1 MEDFHT
7 EQSAAQDLK
16 RTPSSMPPCCG
27 TGCAVCV
34 LDYWVDDEPG
44 VMTQEE
50 ITGDSVK
57 SEMLILLE
65 AFEEAEQ
72 QAKQMIAHTDGE

>member
-7 EQSAAQDLK
+7 EQSAAKDEQ
-16 RTPSSMPPCCG
+16 RTSSSMPPCCG

-34 LDYWVDDEPG
+34 LDYWVDDEHG
-44 VMTQEE
+44 MMAQEE

-57 SEMLILLE
+57 SERLILLE

-72 QAKQMIAHTDGE
+72 QAKQMIAHMDGE

>member
-7 EQSAAQDLK
+7 EQSAAKDEQ
-16 RTPSSMPPCCG
+16 RTSFSMPPCCG

-34 LDYWVDDEPG
+34 LDYWVDDEHG
-44 VMTQEE
+44 MMAQEE

-57 SEMLILLE
+57 SERLILLE

-72 QAKQMIAHTDGE
+72 QAKQMIAHMDGE